1 MKGKEQ
7 QQLAHLTRKG
17 RGAES
22 NSLDPLMTLL
32 VQVATKLREKRVF
45 KIQECSVSREELMW
59 QKRGREREVDR

>member
-7 QQLAHLTRKG
+7 QQLATLTRKG

-32 VQVATKLREKRVF
+32 VQV
-45 KIQECSVSREELMW
+45 
-59 QKRGREREVDR
+59 VDIFTIIIV